1 MSQKIQKILIIGGG
15 YGGLKAA
22 LTLQKRNAKADI
34 TLISKH
40 DYHYQTTLLHKVA
53 IGTLSEK
60 KAKIYYRSLLNN
72 VRFVKDKVMEIRPQ
86 ENKIVGKLDNYEYDV
101 LVLGLGFKPDDF
113 GIKGVKENTYK
124 LSSLNAALKLSK
136 HIERKFKN
144 YHLTKDKNEL
154 SFIVC
159 GAGFTSIEFTA
170 ELAHEIK
177 KYCQNYGL
185 SKEDISIT
193 CVGRSS
199 RILPVFDEKLSQ
211 LATQKLEDLGVKFI
225 TSATVEECHQDGV
238 IITKDGHQEKI
249 YGNTVLWGTGVK
261 GNDTV
266 EYYSPI
272 HSNKGRL
279 KVDSKLKSID
289 YDNMYVVGDCAIY
302 AQKEV
307 VHVPTAQLATQMGE
321 YVGNLLADK
330 LEGKTSFQDFRFI
343 NRGSICSIG
352 HTDAVGVVFGKRVSG
367 KFGAFMKNLVENRWL
382 FGIGGVKMVLKKG
395 QFRCRSSD

>member
-1 MSQKIQKILIIGGG
+1 MIQKILIIGGG
-15 YGGLKAA
+15 YGGLKTA
-22 LTLQKRNAKADI
+22 LTLQKRNAKAEI

-60 KAKIYYRSLLNN
+60 KAKIYYRNLLNE
-72 VRFVKDKVMEIRPQ
+72 VKFIKDKVMEIRPQ
-86 ENKIVGKLDNYEYDV
+86 ENKIVGKLNNYEYDI

-144 YHLTKDKNEL
+144 YHLSKDKKDL
-154 SFIVC
+154 SFIIC

-177 KYCQNYGL
+177 KYCKNYGVVR
-185 SKEDISIT
+185 EDIRIT
-193 CVGRSS
+193 CVGRSP
-199 RILPVFDEKLSQ
+199 RILPVFDEKLSH
-211 LATQKLEDLGVKFI
+211 LATKKLEKLGVQFI
-225 TSATVEECHQDGV
+225 TSATVEECHTDGV
-238 IITKDGHQEKI
+238 IITKNGKQEKI
-249 YGNTVLWGTGVK
+249 YGNTILWGTGVK

-279 KVDSKLKSID
+279 KVDSKLKSVN
-289 YDNMYVVGDCAIY
+289 YDNIYVVGDCAIY

-307 VHVPTAQLATQMGE
+307 VFVPTAQLANQMGE
-321 YVGNLLADK
+321 YVGGLLADK
-330 LEGKTSFQDFRFI
+330 LEGKDTTQDFKFI

-352 HTDAVGVVFGKRVSG
+352 HTDAVGVVFGKRISG
-367 KFGAFMKNLVENRWL
+367 EFGAFMKNVVENRWL
-382 FGIGGVKMVLKKG
+382 FDIGGIKMVFKKG
-395 QFRCRSSD
+395 QFRYRSSD